1 MQSTFSNMANE
12 MKDLK
17 ETNSQLEEHIKC
29 LEKEEGLHIGGNIF
43 LTLKRN
49 NSLLKLSQAEH
60 RQLFGFPRLLALS
73 LSH

>member
-1 MQSTFSNMANE
+1 MANE

-17 ETNSQLEEHIKC
+17 ETNGQLEEYIKC

-49 NSLLKLSQAEH
+49 NSLLKLS
-60 RQLFGFPRLLALS
+60 
-73 LSH
+73 